1 MKVVND
7 KRLKRRERRAKLLL
21 MLGSILFGLALVEV
35 GLRVAGYSYPQFYI
49 PDEHRGYALR
59 PGMEGWYRKEGEAY
73 VHINSDG
80 LRDREHAKA
89 RPPNTLRIAVLGD
102 SYTEAFQVAF
112 EDSFCAVLERKLR
125 ECPGL
130 AGRDVEVINFGVSG
144 YGTTQELIT
153 QRNHVWQYAP
163 DVVLLTVTTS
173 NDISENVRALKKTDE
188 VPYFVWRD
196 GKLVEDDSFLQTG
209 TFRWRNSTL
218 NRFGCWFRDR
228 LRVIQAI
235 NQAHHVIK
243 AYLTTRRAQSA
254 ESEQSQ
260 RPQLSASQNQ
270 SPDRA
275 NQTQDGVAAAEDL
288 GVDNVVYREPGD
300 AIWKDAWHTT
310 EGLIAIMRDEVQRKG
325 AKFFVLT
332 LSNGIQVWP
341 YHEGREAFL
350 RRIGAKDIF
359 YPDNR
364 IREFCERERITVVCL
379 APAMQRYAEE
389 NRVFLHGFDKNIGS
403 GHWNVLGNRVAGEL
417 AAAELCQQLQ
427 NGER

>member
-1 MKVVND
+1 MNAVKD
-7 KRLKRRERRAKLLL
+7 KRARRRERLAKLLL
-21 MLGSILFGLALVEV
+21 IFGSILLGLSIVEV
-35 GLRVAGYSYPQFYI
+35 GLRIVGYSYPQFYV

-73 VHINSDG
+73 VRINSDG

-89 RPPNTLRIAVLGD
+89 KPTNTLRIAVLGD
-102 SYTEAFQVAF
+102 SYTEAFQVPF

-144 YGTTQELIT
+144 YGTSQELIT
-153 QRNHVWQYAP
+153 LRDNVWQYAP
-163 DVVLLTVTTS
+163 DVVLLAVTTD
-173 NDISENVRALKKTDE
+173 NDISDNMRALKKVDE
-188 VPYFVWRD
+188 IPYFVWRD
-196 GKLVEDDSFLQTG
+196 GRLVEDDSFLQTK
-209 TFRWRNSTL
+209 TFRWRNSAL

-243 AYLTTRRAQSA
+243 GYLTTRQAKNA
-254 ESEQSQ
+254 E
-260 RPQLSASQNQ
+260 ASQTPQ
-270 SPDRA
+270 SSPAQYQTPARTTP
-275 NQTQDGVAAAEDL
+275 TQDGVAAAEEL

-300 AIWKDAWHTT
+300 AIWQDAWHTT
-310 EGLIAIMRDEVQRKG
+310 EGLIAMMRDEVQSKG

-350 RRIGAKDIF
+350 QRIGAKDIF

-364 IREFCERERITVVCL
+364 IREFCDREGIRVASL
-379 APAMQRYAEE
+379 AAAMQRYAEE
-389 NRVFLHGFDKNIGS
+389 NRVFLHGLGKNTGS
-403 GHWNVLGNRVAGEL
+403 GHWNALGNRVAGEL
-417 AAAELCQQLQ
+417 TAAELCKQLQ
-427 NGER
+427 NPD